1 MPNDP
6 IQINPVD
13 LEDDVA
19 LGIMFPMNAP
29 NGGGLNSTFY
39 TKDQVKANMHLL
51 FSTMIGE
58 RVMMPTFG
66 TYLYNLLFEPSD
78 TDLKEKQIRNEVDRA
93 ISTWIPIVEVVD
105 VTFPEVV
112 DEKFI
117 RLSIFYR
124 IPNFNIED
132 ELVLQ
137 VN

>member
-1 MPNDP
+1 
-6 IQINPVD
+6 
-13 LEDDVA
+13 
-19 LGIMFPMNAP
+19 MN
-29 NGGGLNSTFY
+29 
-39 TKDQVKANMHLL
+39 
-51 FSTMIGE
+51 I
-58 RVMMPTFG
+58 
-66 TYLYNLLFEPSD
+66 
-78 TDLKEKQIRNEVDRA
+78 DLKEKQIRNEVDRA

-105 VTFPEVV
+105 VTFPEVI